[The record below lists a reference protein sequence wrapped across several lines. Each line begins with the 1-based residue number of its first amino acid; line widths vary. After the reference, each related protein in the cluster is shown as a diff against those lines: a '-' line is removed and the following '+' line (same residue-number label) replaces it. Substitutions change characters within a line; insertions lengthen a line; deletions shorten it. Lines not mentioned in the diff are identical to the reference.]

1 MAIAGSNSSESI
13 SSPDPSLPIW
23 DVRPFVY
30 AFWVERTR
38 PPTALETA
46 AAFNLSPPQAQSVY
60 EQLHDRHAMFLD
72 PNTRTIRIAN
82 PFSAVP
88 TSFPVRVGARS
99 YWANCAWDA
108 FGIPAMLNSDA
119 AITTHCSDSGEPL
132 NYTVTAGR
140 VQGDSAVA
148 HFLLPFQNWY
158 DDLVRT

>member
-1 MAIAGSNSSESI
+1 MAIAGSSSSESR
-13 SSPDPSLPIW
+13 SLPDPSLPIW
-23 DVRPFVY
+23 DLRLFIY
-30 AFWVERTR
+30 TFWVEHAH
-38 PPTALETA
+38 PPTALETG
-46 AAFNLSPPQAQSVY
+46 AAFNLSPEQAQSLHQ
-60 EQLHDRHAMFLD
+60 QLHDRHALFLD
-72 PNTRTIRIAN
+72 PIARTIRIAN

-108 FGIPAMLNSDA
+108 FGVPAMLNSEA
-119 AITTHCSDSGEPL
+119 VIETHCSDSGEPL